1 MELNLNKLNQNL
13 PNMSVEKEFIK
24 TLFDPTTFNK
34 AKDLDVFNRTIS
46 FDSFG
51 MNFRLFSTK
60 SDLVTLEL
68 FSRDDRGTY
77 WKIIGF
83 YDQKT
88 EKPEITILKEFEEL
102 TSQMISNNELQSQNY
117 NTLST
122 RKNAYLGGC
131 SKQATDIVREMF
143 KNNDVKPKTIY
154 SNGLELVAF
163 KSMMNSIEINVND
176 DNVDI
181 EDLYLMFRFS
191 DDISI
196 HCAETDFIEL
206 MNDELIGV
214 FRN

>member
-1 MELNLNKLNQNL
+1 
-13 PNMSVEKEFIK
+13 MSVEKEFIK

>member
-143 KNNDVKPKTIY
+143 KNNDVKPRTIY

>member
-1 MELNLNKLNQNL
+1 
-13 PNMSVEKEFIK
+13 MSVEKEFIK

-102 TSQMISNNELQSQNY
+102 TSKMISNNELQSQNY

-181 EDLYLMFRFS
+181 DDLYLMFRFS